1 MSDISVPTPTD
12 LPRSYPDW
20 PRQLGLVL
28 AMVALADWLFY
39 GHTIGISALIFL
51 VALDL
56 GVVLANP
63 LRAGRREMLIAF
75 GVLVAALVPL
85 AVETSVFSIL
95 FGALGAAHFAL
106 ATTRSA
112 QDWTD
117 RIRDCF
123 ALILDGTWQAVAD
136 IFRAGRSWSNGEAG
150 VRQLGSLTVWVVPVA
165 LGTIFLLLFTA
176 ANPLIEEWFASFDF
190 RSQTGK
196 ASFARV
202 GFWLAALSLTWPFIF
217 MRVRSALRDH
227 AAAEVQTFLSEGSED
242 SKEDS
247 SLSLLFSDGA
257 ILRSLLVFNAL
268 FAVQSALDLTY
279 LWGGVALPDGMTYA
293 AYAHRGAY
301 PLIVTALLAAGF
313 VIMTMRPGSD
323 TERSRLIRTLVYL
336 WIAQNVLLVVSS
348 ILRLDLYVAF
358 YSLTHWRIAAFVWML
373 LVAAGLVLIVARI
386 GLGRSNGWLVKMN
399 FASAALAL
407 YVCCFLN
414 FPKIIADYNVEH
426 SRQVSGTGVVLDVP
440 YLLSLGPQAVP
451 ALDRF
456 FQLQRE
462 RYGWPAEVQRS
473 KVLAVEHLD
482 RMSDW
487 RGWTY
492 RNWQLRQYLL
502 KRDEVPQLQSGSAP
516 DCGSRRTPPCIDG
529 RSGLL

>member
-1 MSDISVPTPTD
+1 MSDISVSTSTE
-12 LPRSYPDW
+12 LPEAYSGW
-20 PRQLGLVL
+20 PRQLVLIL

-39 GHTIGISALIFL
+39 GHAIGISAPIFL
-51 VALDL
+51 LVLDL

-63 LRAGRREMLIAF
+63 PRAGRREMVIAI
-75 GVLVAALVPL
+75 GVLVATLVPL
-85 AVETSVFSIL
+85 AVETSVLSVL
-95 FGALGAAHFAL
+95 FGALGAAYFAL
-106 ATTRSA
+106 AATRSA

-117 RIRDCF
+117 RVRDCF

-136 IFRAGRSWSNGEAG
+136 IFRAGQALSSSDRSM
-150 VRQLGSLTVWVVPVA
+150 RHLGSLTVWVVPVA

-176 ANPLIEEWFASFDF
+176 ANPLIEEWFASFDV

-196 ASFARV
+196 LSFARV

-227 AAAEVQTFLSEGSED
+227 AAAEVQTIVGETSKGD
-242 SKEDS
+242 SPP
-247 SLSLLFSDGA
+247 SLLWSYGA

-268 FAVQSALDLTY
+268 FAVQSALDLAY

-373 LVAAGLVLIVARI
+373 LVGAGLVLIVARI
-386 GLGRSNGWLVKMN
+386 MLGRSNGWLVKMN

-440 YLLSLGPQAVP
+440 YLLSLGPQAIP

-456 FQLQRE
+456 FDKQRD
-462 RYGWPAEVQRS
+462 RYSWPAEVKQRQA
-473 KVLAVEHLD
+473 LAVDHLD

-492 RNWQLRQYLL
+492 RNRQLKQYLL
-502 KRDEVPQLQSGSAP
+502 KRDEVTRPQS
-516 DCGSRRTPPCIDG
+516 
-529 RSGLL
+529 